1 MNYTKTPWTVTT
13 VPTSSGICHRIGSF
27 PSKRPEFNDGK
38 THACVYV
45 DYPSGRSNP
54 IEVELAAN
62 AALMA
67 AAPDLYEALEAV
79 SKFAVEME
87 LQTYSHFPAM
97 QVLAALAKAKKEII

>member
-13 VPTSSGICHRIGSF
+13 VTTSCGICHRIGPF
-27 PSKRPEFNDGK
+27 PSKRQDFNDGK

-54 IEVELAAN
+54 VEVELAAN

-67 AAPDLYEALEAV
+67 AAPDLYEALKAAKDWCLSSDGTPFPWHQVRHALSKAEA
-79 SKFAVEME
+79 
-87 LQTYSHFPAM
+87 
-97 QVLAALAKAKKEII
+97 EIPI